1 MKFKKA
7 WLLPVVLTVAA
18 ASVFAADSRELDSL
32 AKSLANRVKPYL
44 PLKSGNTTLFEVN
57 QSTGVLVYEHTL
69 DIAYPPENEL
79 MIKDWLR
86 AQSYRSA
93 CSVQE
98 LAAFVRKGGNL
109 HYRFFYNS
117 ALLHS
122 VRIDGC

>member
-1 MKFKKA
+1 MA
-7 WLLPVVLTVAA
+7 LMLAA
-18 ASVFAADSRELDSL
+18 TSASAADFRELNLL
-32 AKSLANRVKPYL
+32 ASGLANRVKPHL

-57 QSTGVLVYEHTL
+57 QSSGVLVYEHTL
-69 DIAYPPENEL
+69 DVAYPPENES

-98 LAAFVRKGGNL
+98 LATFVRKGGYL

-117 ALLHS
+117 SLLHS